1 MVSLQREIRKLS
13 DGLAVRRSS
22 RTEWTNYA
30 LKERRYAIPNFHV
43 AAHDPK
49 VNVPVTQWRS
59 VGYTHNTFVVETL
72 VDELA
77 MRAKVDPIAL
87 PAKTTQAGC
96 QKTPSAHFAADPT
109 KSCIEFADPFSQIR
123 N

>member
-1 MVSLQREIRKLS
+1 MRRRNGGHALRNSELSRRRTRSQSQRSGHTVEICRIH
-13 DGLAVRRSS
+13 A
-22 RTEWTNYA
+22 Y
-30 LKERRYAIPNFHV
+30 
-43 AAHDPK
+43 
-49 VNVPVTQWRS
+49 
-59 VGYTHNTFVVETL
+59 VVETP

-77 MRAKVDPIAL
+77 MRAKVDPMA
-87 PAKTTQAGC
+87 QAGC

>member
-1 MVSLQREIRKLS
+1 MLS

-22 RTEWTNYA
+22 RTAWTNYA
-30 LKERRYAIPNFHV
+30 LKERRYAIPNSHV
-43 AAHDPK
+43 AAHDPR

-59 VGYTHNTFVVETL
+59 VGYTLNTFVVETL

-77 MRAKVDPIAL
+77 MHAKVDPIAL
-87 PAKTTQAGC
+87 PSKTTQAGC
-96 QKTPSAHFAADPT
+96 QRTPSAHFATDPT

>member
-13 DGLAVRRSS
+13 GGLAVRRSS

-30 LKERRYAIPNFHV
+30 LKERRYAVPNFHV
-43 AAHDPK
+43 AALDPK
-49 VNVPVTQWRS
+49 VNVPVTQWSS

-77 MRAKVDPIAL
+77 MRAKVDPMA
-87 PAKTTQAGC
+87 QAGC

>member
-1 MVSLQREIRKLS
+1 M
-13 DGLAVRRSS
+13 
-22 RTEWTNYA
+22 
-30 LKERRYAIPNFHV
+30 KERRYAVPNFHV
-43 AAHDPK
+43 AALDPK
-49 VNVPVTQWRS
+49 VNVPVTQWSS
-59 VGYTHNTFVVETL
+59 VGYTHNTFVVETP

-77 MRAKVDPIAL
+77 MRAKVDPMA
-87 PAKTTQAGC
+87 QAGC